1 MLRVLV
7 IEQMDH
13 TPLTRAIQTC
23 VNVGDYVT
31 FNPLPSNII
40 GLGEI
45 VGAERN
51 RLKVKLFKAMDSE
64 AVQRYMI
71 KPIAA
76 TQYTIATQD
85 GMLEVYLTSEEIYV
99 ERAVVQ
105 DVAFIL
111 SVEEVESGMFHLAGA
126 ANTFFI
132 HFFLER
138 GVMQPY

>member
-1 MLRVLV
+1 
-7 IEQMDH
+7 
-13 TPLTRAIQTC
+13 
-23 VNVGDYVT
+23 
-31 FNPLPSNII
+31 
-40 GLGEI
+40 
-45 VGAERN
+45 
-51 RLKVKLFKAMDSE
+51 
-64 AVQRYMI
+64 
-71 KPIAA
+71 
-76 TQYTIATQD
+76 
-85 GMLEVYLTSEEIYV
+85 MLEVYLTSEEIYV